1 MHSHTFKSMDLVG
14 DPVAK
19 IDILPI
25 FSGFENNL

>member
-1 MHSHTFKSMDLVG
+1 MDLVG